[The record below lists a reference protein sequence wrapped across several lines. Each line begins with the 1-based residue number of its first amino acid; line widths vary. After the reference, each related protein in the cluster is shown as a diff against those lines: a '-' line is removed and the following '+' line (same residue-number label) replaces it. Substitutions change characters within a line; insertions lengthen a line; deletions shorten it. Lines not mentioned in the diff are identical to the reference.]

1 MFRLLKFDHKRLV
14 DNKKAV
20 IILKYN
26 KNRQKASLPGL
37 PIFLGEG
44 VAAHLGH
51 QACRWPLR
59 CVAWYDIIMWD
70 LNSLILI
77 WTFYFFGR
85 LS

>member
-37 PIFLGEG
+37 PIFLGEE

-59 CVAWYDIIMWD
+59 HVA
-70 LNSLILI
+70 
-77 WTFYFFGR
+77 
-85 LS
+85 